1 LKEDKTNLVNYIR
14 SFYYLRSLLKRSY
27 WSEDKLVAYQNK
39 KLREIVRYAYDNVP
53 FYHNWFRERKI
64 RPEDLRTV
72 KDLSK
77 LSILRKEEVRRNHKD
92 MVSKEFDIPKLK
104 ACRTSG
110 STGEPLHFYL
120 SNAEDE
126 YRKAKHIR
134 ASMSCGQRPRDKWVL
149 ITSPMYF
156 RQATRLQ
163 KLIGFFAPISVSVYD
178 DVATQIKTISCLNPD
193 VLDGYASSILLLAKE
208 IDRNGTNSIT
218 PKLLVSGADLIDVP
232 SRKFVEK
239 VFNAPLYDQYGC
251 AELERLASQCE
262 EKGDYHIDADSVVMQ
277 FVDENGEEVAPGES
291 GEIVCTSLFNYAM
304 PFIRYA
310 IRDIGVSSAESCS
323 CGRGFPVMKMVE
335 GRADSFIHFPDGRI
349 VVPRTLTIGMNMF
362 SLSKCI
368 ERFRIIQTHKDNLDF
383 IIQLKECNV
392 DVSSFISTL
401 EKYFEE
407 KLHLKKSGVRMNVKF
422 VDYLPLDQGGKLK
435 SVVSNFSELRRES

>member
-310 IRDIGVSSAESCS
+310 VGDVGKTLAGNDCA
-323 CGRGFPVMKMVE
+323 CGRTLPLMSMVE
-335 GRADSFIHFPDGRI
+335 GRKDASIVLPDGR
-349 VVPRTLTIGMNMF
+349 
-362 SLSKCI
+362 SLSSFVFIAATYQLSFYDQIDK
-368 ERFRIIQTHKDNLDF
+368 FRVIQKKVDHFIFLIKAKDNKIRDFAEKELVAHFCRILKLDPNEVTF
-383 IIQLKECNV
+383 EVVFV
-392 DVSSFISTL
+392 DDIPL
-401 EKYFEE
+401 D
-407 KLHLKKSGVRMNVKF
+407 KSGKF
-422 VDYLPLDQGGKLK
+422 QIII
-435 SVVSNFSELRRES
+435 SEIE

>member
-1 LKEDKTNLVNYIR
+1 MYNYLR
-14 SFYYLRSLLKRSY
+14 VLYYLNSLMRHTY
-27 WSEDKLVAYQNK
+27 WSREKLLDYQDRK
-39 KLREIVRYAYDNVP
+39 VRAIVKYAYDHSG
-53 FYHNWFRERKI
+53 FYHERFRHFGIK
-64 RPEDLRTV
+64 PDDVQCV
-72 KDLSK
+72 KDLNK
-77 LSILRKEEVRRNHKD
+77 LPIVEKSDLQKNFGQIISDEVDVNSLIIQK
-92 MVSKEFDIPKLK
+92 
-104 ACRTSG
+104 TSG
-110 STGEPLHFYL
+110 SSGHPLSVYL
-120 SNAEDE
+120 SKKEHE
-126 YRKAKHIR
+126 FRMAKMLR
-134 ASMSCGQRPRDKWVL
+134 ANISCGQKPRDRWLV
-149 ITSPMYF
+149 ITAPHHINKEGGI
-156 RQATRLQ
+156 R
-163 KLIGFFAPISVSVYD
+163 KLLGIYWPFSISVFE
-178 DVATQIKTISCLNPD
+178 DVDAQLDFVRKFRPD
-193 VLDGYASSILLLAKE
+193 VIESYSSSLVLLAKE
-208 IDRNGTNSIT
+208 MKCRGLKPECRLAIGGAEFIDGTSRRFIESV
-218 PKLLVSGADLIDVP
+218 LGAP
-232 SRKFVEK
+232 F
-239 VFNAPLYDQYGC
+239 FDQY
-251 AELERLASQCE
+251 ASVELEAMAWQCE